1 VSAAVSSL
9 QLAEPDRPAQ
19 TIEGLFAAHYRW
31 VWRTLRRLGVA
42 ESAVDDAAQQVFLV
56 TADRVDRIAP
66 GCERTFLTG
75 VALRVAANAR
85 RSASRRRDEPA
96 ERIAEQHTEV
106 PDPEQLLEQKQRR
119 EQLDRWLDVLPLE
132 QRAPFVLFE
141 LEGFSLA
148 EIAASLDLPLGTVKT
163 RLRLAR
169 QAFLKRASSEGANP

>member
-1 VSAAVSSL
+1 MSVAVGSVL
-9 QLAEPDRPAQ
+9 LAESDRPAP
-19 TIEGLFAAHYRW
+19 TLEELFTNHYSW

-42 ESAVDDAAQQVFLV
+42 DAATDDAAQQVFLV
-56 TADRVDRIAP
+56 AANRLDRIAP

-96 ERIAEQHTEV
+96 EGIAEEHTEL

-119 EQLDRWLDVLPLE
+119 EQIDRWLDVLPLE

-148 EIAASLDLPLGTVKT
+148 EIAASLDVPLGTVKT

-169 QAFLKRASSEGANP
+169 HAFLKRATLEGAEP